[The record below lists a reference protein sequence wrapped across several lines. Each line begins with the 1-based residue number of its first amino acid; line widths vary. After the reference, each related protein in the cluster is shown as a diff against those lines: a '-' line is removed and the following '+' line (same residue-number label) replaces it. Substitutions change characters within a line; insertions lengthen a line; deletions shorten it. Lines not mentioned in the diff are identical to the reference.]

1 MYLRRLPKQKSTPF
15 EGTMEDQAEEVY
27 LKEGVSFP
35 VTLILSSEDKK
46 ANEAQFKLV
55 SWEVAGAQ
63 QGDLVLEE
71 STLKLGRNAFR
82 YVPKSPGSHQVTIK
96 VAIKGEEE
104 HVRTFRYTL
113 AVKKVTWEVTGTAN
127 EAGVL
132 TINIQDTPVAFQEE
146 TWRIIKKQ
154 WSKGLIGALSEDVN
168 TLQYGNNHLN
178 IVLTG
183 IALEEHP
190 TLTLTIQGPDEEEK
204 SIAIDLEK
212 ACLEQINA
220 QETALSEKEADV
232 EQYVQKTD
240 AAYQLPR
247 GTVNNARINHAK
259 HKEIKTLLGR
269 LTTFYTDYQ
278 ESLKVFENNLTIL
291 DRIQVNE
298 NLPVFKKQITELEKS
313 IARSKSA
320 QVQIQR
326 QCTTAHETLFKIF
339 RAGCDGYKQEIET
352 LLNDPSLDVNA
363 KDEDNE
369 PLLYAVALERDTT
382 PCKLLIDRGARVNEK
397 NSEGA
402 TALHAAIRAGDGNIE
417 IARLLIEE
425 GAKVNEKNSEGKSAL
440 VYAVLGR
447 DVEAVRLLLEKE
459 AEVNAKD
466 NDGNTPLIQAAQH
479 YKADIEIVRL
489 LLDGGAKVNEEN
501 NSGDTALTRAKQRG
515 YEDIVNLLLERVEKV
530 KAGE

>member
-1 MYLRRLPKQKSTPF
+1 MLVVSCECDDMYLRRLPKQKSTPF

-278 ESLKVFENNLTIL
+278 ESLKVFENNLAIL

-397 NSEGA
+397 NSEG
-402 TALHAAIRAGDGNIE
+402 
-417 IARLLIEE
+417 
-425 GAKVNEKNSEGKSAL
+425 KSAL